1 MAKTDTKFAAF
12 LDKKYIPLDKKIK
25 LGIGVLLVIVPIAL
39 FYFVYYQGTTTK
51 ITKKQNEKA
60 QLVKDIQSL
69 RKKERNKPVLLESVA
84 QVEAEFEQA
93 ALMLPKTQEI
103 PQLLKDI
110 SALGRNAG
118 LDFLSFAPKPEVPR
132 DYFNEIPVSISIRG
146 PYHSVGFFFDQVT
159 NLDRIVS
166 VSNVIMSNPEEL
178 QGEILLKSNCQLVTY
193 RFTNVKLQKEEDTK
207 KKKKKKKK

>member
-25 LGIGVLLVIVPIAL
+25 LGIGVLLVIAPVAL

-51 ITKKQNEKA
+51 ISTKQNEKA
-60 QLVKDIQSL
+60 QLVREIQSL
-69 RKKERNKPVLLESVA
+69 RKKERNKPILLEQVA
-84 QVEAEFEQA
+84 QVEAEFDQA

-118 LDFLSFAPKPEVPR
+118 LDFLSFAPKPEVPK

-166 VSNVIMSNPEEL
+166 VSNVIKSNPEEV

-193 RFTNVKLQKEEDTK
+193 RFTNVKLENPADK
-207 KKKKKKKK
+207 KKKKK